1 MRGTKASRGLVVA
14 AALMFGALGSSLAV
28 ADPEPAPAPAVPTA
42 ETPTMTT
49 ETPTPVSPES
59 TAPVPAGTTGGSACA
74 VIRSNKTQID
84 DATWPLKVATKV
96 EGWDWSG
103 DAVEARARIDSQL
116 PQYLANLQ
124 EGAKQN
130 DETGSALHDAVE
142 AGHELITTIDH
153 NGDAGDTA
161 GAISAFDKAL
171 NDALRSCIQQ

>member
-1 MRGTKASRGLVVA
+1 MHGTKASRGLVAA
-14 AALMFGALGSSLAV
+14 AALMFGSLGSSLAM
-28 ADPEPAPAPAVPTA
+28 ADPEPAPAPVAPNA
-42 ETPTMTT
+42 DTPTMTT
-49 ETPTPVSPES
+49 ETPTPVTPSS
-59 TAPVPAGTTGGSACA
+59 TAPVPAGTSSSSACT

-116 PQYLANLQ
+116 PGLLANLQ
-124 EGAKQN
+124 QGASQS
-130 DETGSALHDAVE
+130 DDTGSALHDAVE
-142 AGHELITTIDH
+142 AGHELITTIDQ

-161 GAISAFDKAL
+161 GAIGALDKAL